1 VFELGRVF
9 VKDATVADG
18 PLAIARMHQP
28 NRVGG
33 LAYGLAWDEQWGVAK
48 REVDFFDAKGDV
60 ERIVRRDDVRF
71 IAAEHPAFHPGRSA
85 RIEFDGRGDGR
96 MLGWIGELH
105 PRWQQKYELPKAP
118 ILFEVDVEPLLP
130 VPLPRFEVVPRFP
143 AVLRDVAMWVDAAV
157 PLQRIY
163 DEVARVARTDERLRA
178 LREFRLFDLYRPGA
192 EDSSKFAGASANAL
206 LNKEKSLAFRIVLQD
221 TDRTLSDVDADAAVA
236 AIVEGLGAQIGARLR
251 Q

>member
-1 VFELGRVF
+1 
-9 VKDATVADG
+9 
-18 PLAIARMHQP
+18 
-28 NRVGG
+28 VGG

-48 REVDFFDAKGDV
+48 REVDFFDVKGDV
-60 ERIVRRDDVRF
+60 ERIIRYSNVRF

-85 RIEFDGRGDGR
+85 RIELDGRAI
-96 MLGWIGELH
+96 GWIGELH

-118 ILFEVDVEPLLP
+118 IVFELDVAPLLP
-130 VPLPRFEVVPRFP
+130 VPLPRFEPVPRFP

-157 PLQRIY
+157 PLQVIY
-163 DEVARVARTDERLRA
+163 DEVARLARTDERLRA
-178 LREFRLFDLYRPGA
+178 LREFRLFDLYRPGD

-221 TDRTLSDVDADAAVA
+221 TERTLSDVDADAAVA